1 MKEMSSTLLALIFA
15 VLSMF
20 LLMLA
25 DRNSGESPG
34 RLRSDQASVSGAG
47 LRFALH
53 RSIQRDRD

>member
-1 MKEMSSTLLALIFA
+1 MKGMSSTLLVLIFA
-15 VLSMF
+15 VLSLF

-25 DRNSGESPG
+25 DRPSEESPG
-34 RLRSDQASVSGAG
+34 RQASVSEAG